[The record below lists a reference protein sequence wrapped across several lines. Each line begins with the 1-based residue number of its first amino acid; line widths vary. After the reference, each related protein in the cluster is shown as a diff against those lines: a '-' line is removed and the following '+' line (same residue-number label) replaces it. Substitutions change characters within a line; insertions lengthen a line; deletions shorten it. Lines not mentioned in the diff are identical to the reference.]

1 MISKIQILDLLNL
14 QLLLLFKVKQF
25 TLLKPNLYKRCLLYG
40 ICCVNAYR
48 KLTKNNENNSKNVAL
63 LDQLFSSRATYIKR
77 KAVIAYLNIKSKVNM
92 INCLFIMNYAKLDPL
107 FSR

>member
-25 TLLKPNLYKRCLLYG
+25 TLLKPNLYKRCLLCG

-48 KLTKNNENNSKNVAL
+48 KLTKNNENNSKNVDL

-77 KAVIAYLNIKSKVNM
+77 KAIIAYLNIKSKVNI